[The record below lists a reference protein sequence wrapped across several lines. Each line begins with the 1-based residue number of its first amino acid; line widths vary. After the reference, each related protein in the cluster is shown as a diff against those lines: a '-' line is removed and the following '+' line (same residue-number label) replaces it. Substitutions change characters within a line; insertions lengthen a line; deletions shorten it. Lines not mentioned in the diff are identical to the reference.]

1 MPKKGTK
8 SKKKEVDDLPNQQ
21 ENKLPEYLELQRTRV
36 VCNDDAPIHV
46 HTFICHS
53 SLMAFH
59 LLIMITF
66 ITLALHMFPCEIVC
80 LVCLIYC
87 LAYKLNFT
95 YMHRYFY
102 IMRLIDYI
110 TEYSKCFYFFTINFV
125 CYFSSD
131 KGLNMLLFTW
141 SFFRYLVKCTVEFAA
156 IHTNSLKITILVLAD
171 F

>member
-8 SKKKEVDDLPNQQ
+8 SKKKEVDDVPNQQ
-21 ENKLPEYLELQRTRV
+21 ENKLPDYLELQRTRV
-36 VCNDDAPIHV
+36 VCNDAAPIHV

-102 IMRLIDYI
+102 IKRLIDYI

-131 KGLNMLLFTW
+131 KGLNMLLFT
-141 SFFRYLVKCTVEFAA
+141 
-156 IHTNSLKITILVLAD
+156 
-171 F
+171 